1 MVVKYFRCFSWTNF
15 HHLSCDHYHHRF
27 FSLCS
32 WSTPRFSLTQTAPA
46 YLLIHCIGLGHQWSV
61 ACFNIK
67 IGISVMSLPECTA
80 SLIKS
85 ASNHPSNLSSSF
97 STVCSLMSHFL
108 KQSFNCFL
116 CFFPP
121 SSCYPCDSL
130 ENVNCFFDAGQN
142 IKNVCWWYYTFQSK
156 KVDGLLN
163 MLNMFNF
170 NNKDMKSKTSRKSM
184 TSLRCL

>member
-97 STVCSLMSHFL
+97 SNVCSLMSHFL
-108 KQSFNCFL
+108 KQVLIVFSV
-116 CFFPP
+116 
-121 SSCYPCDSL
+121 SSLQAAATHVIAWRMSIA
-130 ENVNCFFDAGQN
+130 F
-142 IKNVCWWYYTFQSK
+142 S
-156 KVDGLLN
+156 
-163 MLNMFNF
+163 MLV
-170 NNKDMKSKTSRKSM
+170 KTSKTYADDTILSSQRS
-184 TSLRCL
+184 